1 MWELT
6 FKMATR
12 RHCTFCTGIYFST
25 EAEAH
30 LSQSLRHS
38 VTALVAQACLSTQP
52 SNLIKAQSCSCFV
65 EIVLR
70 GILCP
75 QFHRTV
81 HLSNLQCL
89 ILKSVTNEYSSSI
102 NYLVALLGGVSYT
115 VNLYFST
122 WVSKSLLWDLEKKKR
137 SGITTPNKRLS
148 GPQCEKSDLKVVA
161 RWDFPFV
168 GERVVINLLH
178 KTASL
183 QWNLALLLTSCG
195 ILSKLFISFFICKMG
210 TVVPCMI
217 VSRIKCDLHIN
228 CLEHCRRLINGC
240 DDSKITMILIA
251 VILLINNL
259 VLKDDIA
266 KVIQDMVASKHP

>member
-6 FKMATR
+6 FKVAAR

-30 LSQSLRHS
+30 LSQSLWHS

-52 SNLIKAQSCSCFV
+52 SNLIKAQPCSCFV

-115 VNLYFST
+115 VNLCFST
-122 WVSKSLLWDLEKKKR
+122 WVSKSLFWDLEKKQNKTKKR
-137 SGITTPNKRLS
+137 WNNNSKQEAFWSTVWEVRFESGSQMR
-148 GPQCEKSDLKVVA
+148 
-161 RWDFPFV
+161 F
-168 GERVVINLLH
+168 
-178 KTASL
+178 SL
-183 QWNLALLLTSCG
+183 CG
-195 ILSKLFISFFICKMG
+195 RKG
-210 TVVPCMI
+210 G
-217 VSRIKCDLHIN
+217 D
-228 CLEHCRRLINGC
+228 
-240 DDSKITMILIA
+240 
-251 VILLINNL
+251 
-259 VLKDDIA
+259 
-266 KVIQDMVASKHP
+266 